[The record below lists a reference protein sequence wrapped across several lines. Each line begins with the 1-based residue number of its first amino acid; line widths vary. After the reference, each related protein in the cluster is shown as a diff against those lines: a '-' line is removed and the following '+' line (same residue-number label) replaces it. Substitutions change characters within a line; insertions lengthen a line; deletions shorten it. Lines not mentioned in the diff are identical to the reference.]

1 MGLPSLGG
9 GIVRR
14 ISFYNST
21 TGREGFQYN
30 VTLAYA
36 TGDLAALSVVAS
48 DLSGIG
54 VSTTVTEV
62 KAHIMLMY
70 WVGTKRHD
78 FAAIMKE

>member
-1 MGLPSLGG
+1 MELPSLGG

-14 ISFYNST
+14 GSFYNST
-21 TGREGFQYN
+21 TGTEGFQYN

-62 KAHIMLMY
+62 KAYTML
-70 WVGTKRHD
+70 TS
-78 FAAIMKE
+78 